1 MRPTVFVTQ
10 PVPEVALER
19 LRRVAEV
26 RVFPD
31 PETILPRSRLL
42 EEVADCDIL
51 YCLLHDRVDREV
63 VDAGRR
69 LRLIACSAIYPAN
82 VDVARATERGIPV
95 TVIPNIVAETTAD
108 LQWALLLAVARRVV
122 EADRALRA
130 GIFPGAQSQRF
141 VGGEVH
147 GKTLGT
153 IGLGAIGRATVN
165 RARGFGMRVL
175 YTKRQRLTLA
185 EEEALGVQYRSL
197 PELLSESDF
206 VVVNASYHPGTHHLI
221 GPRELSLMKPTAYLI
236 NTARGPIVDEAALVE
251 VLRAGRIA
259 GAALDVY
266 EREPEV
272 TPALKELSNVVLTPH
287 IGSAARDTREQVA
300 HIVVDNILEFL
311 NGRRPHYVANPE
323 VFERAGA

>member
-1 MRPTVFVTQ
+1 MRPKVFVTQ
-10 PVPEVALER
+10 PVPEAALQR
-19 LRRVAEV
+19 LRHAAEV
-26 RVFPD
+26 QVFP
-31 PETILPRSRLL
+31 ESEIILPRSRLL
-42 EEVADCDIL
+42 EEVSRCDIL
-51 YCLLHDRVDREV
+51 YCLLHDRVDRAV
-63 VDAGRR
+63 VDAGQR
-69 LRLIACSAIYPAN
+69 LRLIACSAINPAN

-130 GIFPGAQSQRF
+130 GMFPGSQSQRF

-153 IGLGAIGRATVN
+153 IGLGAIGRGTVS
-165 RARGFGMRVL
+165 RARGFGMRVV
-175 YTKRQRLTLA
+175 YTKRQRLPARA
-185 EEEALGVQYRSL
+185 EKALGVQYRTL

-221 GPRELSLMKPTAYLI
+221 GAKELGLMKPTAYLI

-251 VLRAGRIA
+251 ALRADRIA

-272 TPALKELSNVVLTPH
+272 TPALKELPNVVLTPH
-287 IGSAARDTREQVA
+287 IGSAARDTREQIA

-311 NGRRPHYVANPE
+311 AGRRPHYLANPE
-323 VFERAGA
+323 VFERTA

>member
-1 MRPTVFVTQ
+1 
-10 PVPEVALER
+10 
-19 LRRVAEV
+19 
-26 RVFPD
+26 
-31 PETILPRSRLL
+31 
-42 EEVADCDIL
+42 
-51 YCLLHDRVDREV
+51 
-63 VDAGRR
+63 
-69 LRLIACSAIYPAN
+69 
-82 VDVARATERGIPV
+82 
-95 TVIPNIVAETTAD
+95 
-108 LQWALLLAVARRVV
+108 VARRVV

-130 GIFPGAQSQRF
+130 GMFPGAQSQRF

-153 IGLGAIGRATVN
+153 IGLGAIGRATVY
-165 RARGFGMRVL
+165 RARGFGMRVV
-175 YTKRQRLTLA
+175 YTKRQRLPVA
-185 EEEALGVQYRSL
+185 EEEALGVQYRTL

-221 GPRELSLMKPTAYLI
+221 GAKELSLMKPTAYLI

-287 IGSAARDTREQVA
+287 IGSAARDTREQIA

-311 NGRRPHYVANPE
+311 GGRRPHYVANPE
-323 VFERAGA
+323 VFQGRGG